1 MNKDLL
7 LRLDHVGM
15 VFGTSAVLSDVS
27 VCVGRGDFWVLT
39 GPNGGGK
46 TTLLRIMAG
55 LLRPSSGRVERAPG
69 LRMGYLPQYRR
80 IDRTFPITVREV
92 VQSGLLACAS
102 SMRPLPRTLRDRCD
116 QWLETMGMEAFAD
129 QPIEK
134 LSGGQWQRTL
144 LARAMV
150 SQPDLLLLDEP
161 ETHLDAGG
169 KRLLHTLLESWRQVL
184 SVVIVS
190 HEADSI
196 SDWDGVRQFK
206 VG

>member
-1 MNKDLL
+1 
-7 LRLDHVGM
+7 M